1 MAYLKGVDLS
11 GSSDISGSIGIFG
24 DVTGSSFTGSFTG
37 SYLGDLVGTV
47 STASYVDYSNV
58 ANKPTLI
65 SSSTQIASDISGAF
79 TADSASFSTRVTD
92 LETFSSSLDDTFVT
106 ETELNTATASL
117 SSSLATDIATK
128 ANSASFATDIATLD
142 STTVKLTG
150 DQSISGTK
158 TFTEDIVVQG
168 TASINHLETIYETAS
183 IIYSSGSTKF
193 GDTLDD
199 THVRTGSLLITGSS
213 YTINGEDIIIT
224 SALNAATS
232 SLSSSLATGITS
244 DSASLA
250 ASITTNSASA
260 ASDIAALVTDS
271 GSFSTRVTTNE
282 TEIDALQTDSGSF
295 STRVTDLETFSSSL
309 DDTFATE
316 AELNAATAS
325 LSSSLATDIA
335 TKANSASF
343 ATDIASL
350 VTDSGSFSTRITSN
364 DVDIT
369 ALQSD
374 SASFSTRVTA
384 NESFSSS
391 LSSTIIS
398 YTGSF
403 SGDGS
408 NLTGV
413 VAAGTI
419 SSSAQIA
426 SDISGAFTD
435 TSASLASSI
444 TTNSASAASDIAALV
459 TDSGSFSTRV
469 TDLETFS
476 SSLDD
481 TFATE
486 AELNTATASLSSSLA
501 TDIATNSASIA
512 AVESF
517 PYTGSAFITGSLIV
531 TGSIYSDS
539 QVYAT
544 ASHAVSAS
552 YAPNTGVTS
561 ITAGSGITINQST
574 GDITISSETIVG
586 GSIATGS
593 FTDVLET
600 SLIHNFDSTNV
611 LVAVY
616 DSNGNE
622 IIPATITLDSD
633 NQTTATFASTQTGT
647 IVVIEAQSGEY
658 ASIPFT
664 NTGSVTLN
672 HGLGT
677 QNLNVV
683 AYDSN
688 NAQFYPD
695 IDILDS
701 SNVKATFAA
710 PSTGTLLAIVREGTV
725 SSSFSN
731 TVDTTITHNL
741 SSSAVIASVY
751 DTSYNKIIPS
761 EVSIVDTS
769 SINLTFASTSSG
781 NVVIVGGP
789 IDTTNIT
796 TATSF
801 TQAITGAS
809 SYTVNHNLSSEWPLV
824 QVYESSSRAQYVP
837 QSVVSINANNIQLT
851 FSTTFDGVVSINS

>member
-24 DVTGSSFTGSFTG
+24 QVTGSSFTGSFSG
-37 SYLGDLVGTV
+37 S
-47 STASYVDYSNV
+47 
-58 ANKPTLI
+58 
-65 SSSTQIASDISGAF
+65 F
-79 TADSASFSTRVTD
+79 TA
-92 LETFSSSLDDTFVT
+92 T
-106 ETELNTATASL
+106 EI
-117 SSSLATDIATK
+117 LATD
-128 ANSASFATDIATLD
+128 L
-142 STTVKLTG
+142 TV
-150 DQSISGTK
+150 S
-158 TFTEDIVVQG
+158 G
-168 TASINHLETIYETAS
+168 TASIGYLETIYETAS

-199 THVRTGSLLITGSS
+199 THQLTGSLLVTGSS

-232 SLSSSLATGITS
+232 SLSSSLATGIAS

-250 ASITTNSASA
+250 ASIVSNSSSA
-260 ASDIAALVTDS
+260 ATDIASLV
-271 GSFSTRVTTNE
+271 V
-282 TEIDALQTDSGSF
+282 DSGSF

-309 DDTFATE
+309 DDTFVTE

-350 VTDSGSFSTRITSN
+350 VTDSGSFSTR
-364 DVDIT
+364 
-369 ALQSD
+369 
-374 SASFSTRVTA
+374 VTA
-384 NESFSSS
+384 NEDFSSS

-426 SDISGAFTD
+426 SDISGAFGAP
-435 TSASLASSI
+435 SA
-444 TTNSASAASDIAALV
+444 
-459 TDSGSFSTRV
+459 SFSTRV

-476 SSLDD
+476 SSLDA

-486 AELNTATASLSSSLA
+486 AELNAATASLSSSLA
-501 TDIATNSASIA
+501 IDIATNSASIA
-512 AVESF
+512 DIESF
-517 PYTGSAFITGSLIV
+517 PYTGSAYITGSLIV

-539 QVYAT
+539 TIFAT
-544 ASHAVSAS
+544 ASHAISASYTTLAQTANTASYVITAQTASYIEGANVDGTVTSAS

-561 ITAGSGITINQST
+561 IIAGSGITIDQST

-593 FTDVLET
+593 FSSTTTT
-600 SLIHNFDSTNV
+600 SLTHNFGSTNV

-616 DSNGNE
+616 DNSGNE
-622 IIPATITLDSD
+622 IIPSTITLNSD
-633 NQTTATFASTQTGT
+633 NKVTSTFASPQSGT

-658 ASIPFT
+658 AATQFT
-664 NTGSVTLN
+664 STGSVTLN

-677 QNLNVV
+677 QDLNVV

-688 NAQFYPD
+688 DAQFYPD

-701 SNVKATFAA
+701 SNVKATFAS
-710 PSTGTLLAIVREGTV
+710 PSTGTLLAVVRKGTV

-741 SSSAVIASVY
+741 SSSAIIASVY

-789 IDTTNIT
+789 IDSNTVT

-801 TQAITGAS
+801 TQIITGSS
-809 SYTVNHNLSSEWPLV
+809 SYTVDHNLNSEWPLV
-824 QVYESSSRAQYVP
+824 QVYESSSRAQYIP
-837 QSVVSINANNIQLT
+837 QSIVSVNASSVQLT